1 MRNTKITKFYISD
14 ISQEATI
21 SVVATLG
28 NKKIELPA
36 KYAILNPDEQQEL
49 ISKYDNKVVPLE
61 NILKMWQDKLKAIN
75 FKGTLSKLEL
85 LVITKDGSI
94 YHWENVKIIKYTLAS
109 GKSIHILFSKRLE
122 GEKYNRRRGIRINI
136 DKVMDIEQGE
146 EMHSVIVRD
155 LSFCGVAFIEP
166 LRLKLDLQKPFVL
179 HLVDEDD
186 EGNEL
191 VIGKIHGYIINIKED
206 ESGGVLYRCN
216 IDAKHYAFLQK
227 YIANKQIEAIRG
239 RRLTK
244 RVEKITTGEYWQ
256 EDLAEALK
264 ESL

>member
-1 MRNTKITKFYISD
+1 MSDKRIAKFYISD
-14 ISQEATI
+14 ITQEATI
-21 SVVATLG
+21 SVVATLD
-28 NKKIELPA
+28 NKKIELPT

-61 NILKMWQDKLKAIN
+61 NILKMWQGNLKAIN

-85 LVITKDGSI
+85 LVITKDGCI
-94 YHWENVKIIKYTLAS
+94 YHWENVKIIKYTLAT
-109 GKSIHILFSKRLE
+109 GKSIHVVISKRLE

-155 LSFCGVAFIEP
+155 LSYCGVAFIEP

-206 ESGGVLYRCN
+206 ESAGVLYRCN

-244 RVEKITTGEYWQ
+244 RVEKIMTGEYGQ